1 MAHPTDGP
9 VQVTLVLDA
18 DAEAR
23 EVEEATAQLRGELLA
38 LDVDSVERAP
48 GGPAPEGTR
57 AVDLASIGSLIVT
70 VAQGAAALAPLVTA
84 VQAWLAARGSG
95 TIKLEI
101 DGDKIEIPARLTPVQ
116 QRAVDAWMARHP
128 SR

>member
-1 MAHPTDGP
+1 MARPTDGP
-9 VQVTLVLDA
+9 VHLTLALEA

-23 EVEEATAQLRGELLA
+23 EVEEATARLRGELLS

-70 VAQGAAALAPLVTA
+70 IAQGAAALAPLVSA

-95 TIKLEI
+95 TVELEI
-101 DGDKIEIPARLTPVQ
+101 DGDKIKIPARLSPVQ
-116 QRAVDAWMARHP
+116 QKAVDDWLARHP
-128 SR
+128 RR